1 MSVSWPTII
10 LPRPV
15 PRVLESTTTSSTW
28 PARWGGWSCREQARV
43 LRVLAMPLVPPPG
56 TERVQAAREH
66 AKKAGEPNGKHRG
79 DGQASLVVGR
89 PPATHGGLRSGTPQH
104 VACFALCSGA
114 HAAPAVDELVL
125 DDESGAREHFRLA
138 LLPVGWVE
146 PLKHDDVLS
155 VAPEVARCEGL
166 LLQLRHRQGL

>member
-56 TERVQAAREH
+56 TERVQAARER

-79 DGQASLVVGR
+79 DGLTSGLGGPQQPTAAYAAARSNTWPASPSAPVPTQR
-89 PPATHGGLRSGTPQH
+89 PPWMN
-104 VACFALCSGA
+104 LCSTTRVA
-114 HAAPAVDELVL
+114 HAST
-125 DDESGAREHFRLA
+125 SGSPSFRSA
-138 LLPVGWVE
+138 G
-146 PLKHDDVLS
+146 LS
-155 VAPEVARCEGL
+155 RSNTMMCSL
-166 LLQLRHRQGL
+166 SRLRWRDAKGYSSS

>member
-1 MSVSWPTII
+1 
-10 LPRPV
+10 
-15 PRVLESTTTSSTW
+15 
-28 PARWGGWSCREQARV
+28 
-43 LRVLAMPLVPPPG
+43 MPLVPPPG

-79 DGQASLVVGR
+79 DGRASLVVGR
-89 PPATHGGLRSGTPQH
+89 PPATHGGLRSGTLQH

-166 LLQLRHRQGL
+166 LLQLRHRQGLWPERLLAPP